1 MKKKYDYSPQVRIAC
16 KAVGIPMPEAEFV
29 FAAPRRFRFDFAWPP
44 TERQDGVA
52 LEVDG
57 GTWVQGRHSRGEA
70 DHEKFNI
77 AAKNSWLIF
86 RTTPK
91 KVGNL
96 EIYRMIKEAL

>member
-1 MKKKYDYSPQVRIAC
+1 
-16 KAVGIPMPEAEFV
+16 MPEAEYR
-29 FAAPRRFRFDFAWPP
+29 FAAPRKFRFDFVWPP

-57 GTWVQGRHSRGEA
+57 GTYARKGARKCPVCKQIPKGRHSGGEA
-70 DHEKFNI
+70 DHEKMNL
-77 AAKNSWLIF
+77 AAKNGWLIF
-86 RTTPK
+86 RTTPQ